1 MKGTSPRSRPATLAD
16 VGRLAGVSPATASR
30 VLNGTGGRVADRLR
44 VKVLAAARELDYVP
58 NAHAQ
63 ALMRRGTQTVGVLA
77 FDMTNPYFVEITSAI
92 FGVATE
98 TGRLVTI
105 GSMGT
110 DAASEL
116 RYIGL
121 LRSQRIGS
129 LIFAGS
135 GRENP
140 SHNLRVQAQLD
151 GFRAAG
157 GRVAFIGRHL
167 LEGDNVAVDNV
178 AGAADAARELLGLGH
193 RDVAVLAGSLEMT
206 VTRDRLY
213 GFTDVYEQAG
223 HPIPPERIVSG
234 DFLREGGTRAM
245 ATVLERAPGI
255 TAVYCLNDAMAI
267 GAMWLLRERNIDVP
281 GRISVMG
288 FEDIPAASDVH
299 PALSTVRVPMRQ
311 MGEQAMRMLLEP
323 PDHELRTVR
332 LPTRLCRRGSTA
344 RRA

>member
-1 MKGTSPRSRPATLAD
+1 MQGTGSRIRPATLAD

-30 VLNGTGGRVADRLR
+30 VLNGTGGRVAERLR
-44 VKVLAAARELDYVP
+44 VRVLAAAKELDYVP

-63 ALMRRGTQTVGVLA
+63 ALMRRDTQTVGVLA
-77 FDMTNPYFVEITSAI
+77 FDMTNPYFVEITSEI
-92 FGVATE
+92 FRVATQ

-105 GSMGT
+105 GNMGT
-110 DAASEL
+110 DAESEL

-121 LRSQRIGS
+121 LRSQRVGS

-135 GRENP
+135 GRANP
-140 SHNLRVQAQLD
+140 QHNVRVQAQLD
-151 GFRAAG
+151 GFRAGG

-178 AGAADAARELLGLGH
+178 AGAADAARELLELGH
-193 RDVAVLAGSLEMT
+193 RDVAILGGSLEMT

-223 HPIPPERIVSG
+223 HPIPPELIVSG

-245 ATVLERAPGI
+245 ATVLERAPDI

-267 GAMWLLRERNIDVP
+267 GAMWLLRERGIDVP
-281 GRISVMG
+281 GQISVMG

-299 PALSTVRVPMRQ
+299 PALSTIKIPMRQ
-311 MGEQAMRMLLEP
+311 MGEHAMRMLLEP
-323 PDHELRTVR
+323 PDHERRTVR
-332 LPTRLCRRGSTA
+332 LPTTLCRRGSTA
-344 RRA
+344 RRT